1 MTQLQNAGEGEQCS
15 SERFSSSLF
24 SLVFLRVWVNGLRT
38 TVSSHS
44 LDEVDTASS
53 ERRLLKSTV
62 RGSFNFS
69 HWPKAIIAVRKCD
82 LTLFSLH
89 THLLLGMSY
98 SALGQKGT
106 WTSPLL
112 LQQPGDPAKEL
123 ADRLPQ
129 RETLPL
135 PKTIWPQ
142 YDVLHLHL
150 EHTFFCTMRCCT
162 NHKR

>member
-53 ERRLLKSTV
+53 ERRLLKSTA

-69 HWPKAIIAVRKCD
+69 H
-82 LTLFSLH
+82 
-89 THLLLGMSY
+89 
-98 SALGQKGT
+98 
-106 WTSPLL
+106 
-112 LQQPGDPAKEL
+112 
-123 ADRLPQ
+123 
-129 RETLPL
+129 
-135 PKTIWPQ
+135 
-142 YDVLHLHL
+142 
-150 EHTFFCTMRCCT
+150 
-162 NHKR
+162 